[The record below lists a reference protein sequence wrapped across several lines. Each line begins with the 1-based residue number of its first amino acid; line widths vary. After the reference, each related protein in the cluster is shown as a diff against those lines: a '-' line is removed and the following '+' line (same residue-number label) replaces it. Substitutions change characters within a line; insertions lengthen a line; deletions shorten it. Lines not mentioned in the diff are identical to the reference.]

1 MSWTDDIKEKIVRRV
16 PELGEPANDELC
28 EDLIA
33 DAFHEIV
40 KYAHVDAYKKEWDLT
55 LVRCVA
61 ALYNNIGTEGL
72 VSRSSLNTA
81 DSSTHTDV
89 IAPIIVANVKQYIK
103 PVGYVYSDTR
113 FNFPK

>member
-1 MSWTDDIKEKIVRRV
+1 MSWIDDIKERIVRRV
-16 PELGEPANDELC
+16 PELGESANDELC
-28 EDLIA
+28 DDLVA
-33 DAFHEIV
+33 EAFNEIV
-40 KYAHVDAYKKEWDLT
+40 NYAHVDAYRKEWDLT

-61 ALYNNIGTEGL
+61 ALYNNIGIEGL
-72 VSRSSLNTA
+72 LSRSSLNTG
-81 DSSTHTDV
+81 DSLSHADV